1 MEKVQKIYN
10 YLKKYSTILLDY
22 MENNVAYSII
32 IISIILSILFC
43 DRITFF
49 ILGIIVYIL
58 YLKKEKFEFEK
69 RKFEIET
76 IDLNYMNTDNPE
88 SISKILDNYIEDC
101 FNRDVLFPR
110 GLKKDEYINA
120 TTEREM
126 LDALL
131 DSVSNNISIQLRNKL
146 DLYYGKDRTD
156 IIIGR
161 KCFVYVSL
169 FAANSNKSTYNLR

>member
-1 MEKVQKIYN
+1 MEKIRNLYN
-10 YLKKYSTILLDY
+10 FLNYYSSILIDN
-22 MENNVAYSII
+22 MKNNVAYSLIV
-32 IISIILSILFC
+32 ISIILSILFC
-43 DRITFF
+43 DKFTFF

-69 RKFEIET
+69 RKFEIDS
-76 IDLNYMNTDNPE
+76 IDLRFMNVDNPE

-131 DSVSNNISIQLRNKL
+131 DSVTNNISVQLRNKL

>member
-1 MEKVQKIYN
+1 MEKIQKIYDYFKN
-10 YLKKYSTILLDY
+10 YLSVLLDN
-22 MENNVAYSII
+22 MKNNVVYSLIV
-32 IISIILSILFC
+32 ISIILSILFC
-43 DRITFF
+43 DKFTFF

-69 RKFEIET
+69 RKFEIDS
-76 IDLNYMNTDNPE
+76 IDLRFMNVDNPE

-131 DSVSNNISIQLRNKL
+131 DSVTNNISIQLRNKL

-161 KCFVYVSL
+161 KCFIYVSL
-169 FAANSNKSTYNLR
+169 FAANGNKSTYKLR

>member
-1 MEKVQKIYN
+1 MEKIQKIYD
-10 YLKKYSTILLDY
+10 YLKYYSSVLLDN
-22 MENNVAYSII
+22 MKNNVAYSLIV
-32 IISIILSILFC
+32 ISIILSILFC
-43 DRITFF
+43 DKFTFF

-69 RKFEIET
+69 RKFEIDS
-76 IDLNYMNTDNPE
+76 IDLRFMNVDNPE